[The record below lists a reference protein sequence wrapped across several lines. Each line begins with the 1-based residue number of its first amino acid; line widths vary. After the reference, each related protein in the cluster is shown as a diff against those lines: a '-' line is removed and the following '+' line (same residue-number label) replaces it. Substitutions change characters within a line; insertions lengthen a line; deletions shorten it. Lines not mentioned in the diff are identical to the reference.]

1 MTVKDNIEDQVER
14 FHWEVVELVR
24 KYQFRDR
31 NEMTCC
37 GLSVSQCYAL
47 DAIHRFGPLP
57 MNQLAQ
63 KLYVKISTATRI
75 VDALIKK
82 RFVTRVEESRD
93 RRIRNVQL
101 TASGKKV
108 LDDSWKK
115 AIESE
120 KAILNQ
126 FPEDSRELLI
136 RFMREL
142 NHAVSQWQVSCCR
155 E

>member
-82 RFVTRVEESRD
+82 RFVTRVEEPRD